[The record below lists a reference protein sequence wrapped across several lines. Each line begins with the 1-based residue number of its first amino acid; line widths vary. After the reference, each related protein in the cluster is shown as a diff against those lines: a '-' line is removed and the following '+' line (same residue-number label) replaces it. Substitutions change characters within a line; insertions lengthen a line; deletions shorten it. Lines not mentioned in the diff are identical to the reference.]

1 MTEIVYDENKLTKQ
15 SKIETNNQ
23 QQNKQKNTQTTKIYI
38 YISNILLLY
47 TSTSATAL
55 LSRLLG

>member
-23 QQNKQKNTQTTKIYI
+23 QQNETSSAVNNTYNGKYKLI
-38 YISNILLLY
+38 
-47 TSTSATAL
+47 
-55 LSRLLG
+55 R

>member
-47 TSTSATAL
+47 TSTSATTY
-55 LSRLLG
+55 